1 MPDYSGHMTHDEY
14 IAIRREELLGI
25 ARDVL
30 NNRILG
36 VEACV
41 RMAPM
46 LGELNLRQD
55 EDLLIIVG
63 VDSECDYIFENKKLS
78 PKIHKQHATHLT
90 ACEEGY
96 RKWIRIACE

>member
-55 EDLLIIVG
+55 EDLLIKNTQAARYSSYCLRRGISKM
-63 VDSECDYIFENKKLS
+63 DSHSLRE
-78 PKIHKQHATHLT
+78 
-90 ACEEGY
+90 
-96 RKWIRIACE
+96 IARSLCSEMGGCGK